1 MTRARRGPG
10 GALAVAAVVVVLLA
24 ACASGTPSG
33 EHPGSAG
40 GRVAVVASSDVWGSI
55 VTDVGAG
62 RVAVT
67 SILDSPAKDPHEYQA
82 TVRDRLDVSRAAL
95 VVENGGGYD
104 DFMARLSKGTGGV
117 VLDAVRL
124 SGRDAGAPGF
134 NEHVW
139 YDLPTV
145 DRVADAVSAVLQR
158 KDPEHRTDFRAAL
171 ARFHAATAALAREE
185 SAIRRLADG
194 RGVAVTE
201 PVPLYV
207 TEACG
212 LVNRTPAAFSS
223 AVEDGRDVPPAV
235 LQMQLDLVASH
246 AVAVLA
252 VNEQT
257 EAPMTERLGSAARA
271 AHVPVVG
278 FRETLPDGGT
288 YLGMFHAELDALR
301 AAVAG

>member
-1 MTRARRGPG
+1 MSRAWRGIG
-10 GALAVAAVVVVLLA
+10 GLVAVVLLLTG
-24 ACASGTPSG
+24 CASGAAAGADPRTPD
-33 EHPGSAG
+33 
-40 GRVAVVASSDVWGSI
+40 GRIRVVASSDVWGSI
-55 VTDVGAG
+55 VDDVGAG

-82 TVRDRLDVSRAAL
+82 TVRDRLSVSRAAL

-104 DFMARLSKGTGGV
+104 DFLRRLSEGTGGV

-124 SGRDAGAPGF
+124 SGRDAAGPGF

-158 KDPEHRTDFRAAL
+158 KDPPHRADFRAAL

-185 SAIRRLADG
+185 AGIRRVAGG

-207 TEACG
+207 TAACG
-212 LVNRTPAAFSS
+212 LVNRTPAGFSS
-223 AVEDGRDVPPAV
+223 AVEDGRDVPPGV
-235 LQMQLDLVASH
+235 LESQLHLVASH

-257 EAPMTERLGSAARA
+257 EGPMTDRITAAARA

-278 FRETLPDGGT
+278 FRETLPESGT
-288 YLGMFHAELDALR
+288 YLGMFHAELAALS
-301 AAVAG
+301 AAVAR

>member
-1 MTRARRGPG
+1 MRHGRRGA
-10 GALAVAAVVVVLLA
+10 GALAGAVAIVALLA
-24 ACASGTPSG
+24 ACASGRPAA
-33 EHPGSAG
+33 EEPASAD
-40 GRVAVVASSDVWGSI
+40 GRIDVVASSDVWGSI

-67 SILDSPAKDPHEYQA
+67 SILDDPAKDPHEYQA

-104 DFMARLSKGTGGV
+104 DFMARLAEGTGGE
-117 VLDAVRL
+117 VLDAVRM

-158 KDPEHRTDFRAAL
+158 KVPEHRSDFRAAL

-185 SAIRRLADG
+185 AGIRRLAGG
-194 RGVAVTE
+194 RGVVVTE
-201 PVPLYV
+201 AVPLYV
-207 TEACG
+207 TGACG
-212 LVNRTPAAFSS
+212 LVNRTPAAFTS
-223 AVEDGRDVPPAV
+223 AVEDGRDVPPGV
-235 LQMQLDLVASH
+235 LQSQLDLVASH

-257 EAPMTERLGSAARA
+257 EAPMTDRIVAAARS

-288 YLGMFHAELDALR
+288 YLGMFHAELAALR
-301 AAVAG
+301 EAVAR